1 MRPGRN
7 IPDTIQIDILS
18 TESARETIKNSS
30 DETWTKLDSLNA
42 FACESR
48 CIFYVWYNL

>member
-1 MRPGRN
+1 MNTVSQG
-7 IPDTIQIDILS
+7 DY
-18 TESARETIKNSS
+18 KNSS

-48 CIFYVWYNL
+48 CIFYIIYR